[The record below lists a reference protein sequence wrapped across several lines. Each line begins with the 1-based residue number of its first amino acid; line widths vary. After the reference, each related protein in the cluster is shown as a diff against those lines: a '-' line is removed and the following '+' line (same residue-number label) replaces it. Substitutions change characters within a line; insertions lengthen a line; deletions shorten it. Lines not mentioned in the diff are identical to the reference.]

1 MKKKILIVLIIVCI
15 AMLSAFA
22 MIACDTDE
30 NTVEMDGFKF
40 KLLRDGTYKVAKYKG
55 DATEV
60 IIPSTCDGI
69 KVTGIGD
76 SAFSECWKIT
86 SITLPDEI
94 TSIGFGAFSN
104 CRKLTS
110 INIPE
115 GITSIETNTF
125 NCCYAL
131 TSINIPD
138 GVTSIGESAFES
150 CSELTKINIPD
161 GVTDIGTKAFYEC
174 HSLYDITIPN
184 SVSTIG
190 ESAFKG
196 CYNLKNVTI
205 GNKVI
210 LSIKDNAINSERD
223 FRKTQQKIPN
233 KIENSLQMIA

>member
-1 MKKKILIVLIIVCI
+1 MKKKLLIVLLAVCI
-15 AMLSAFA
+15 AITSGFA
-22 MIACDTDE
+22 IACDTDE

-76 SAFSECWKIT
+76 FAFRECWKIT
-86 SITLPDEI
+86 SVTLPDEI
-94 TSIGFGAFSN
+94 TSIGFGAFDN

-138 GVTSIGESAFES
+138 GVTSIGESVFNN
-150 CSELTKINIPD
+150 C
-161 GVTDIGTKAFYEC
+161 
-174 HSLYDITIPN
+174 
-184 SVSTIG
+184 
-190 ESAFKG
+190 
-196 CYNLKNVTI
+196 
-205 GNKVI
+205 
-210 LSIKDNAINSERD
+210 
-223 FRKTQQKIPN
+223 
-233 KIENSLQMIA
+233 NSLGLICCGAYIKPSGWNDKWNGNCTASVVWGYNVN

>member
-1 MKKKILIVLIIVCI
+1 MKKKLLIVLLAVCI
-15 AMLSAFA
+15 AITSVFA
-22 MIACDTDE
+22 IACDTDE

-76 SAFSECWKIT
+76 FAFRECWKIT
-86 SITLPDEI
+86 SVTLPDEI
-94 TSIGFGAFSN
+94 TSIGFGAFDN

-131 TSINIPD
+131 TGIPYFIIKVTPLLTQGIVKENIVPCRSRKHHPHPY
-138 GVTSIGESAFES
+138 SIGTVFLNQIQWVGRITQRLGH
-150 CSELTKINIPD
+150 LT
-161 GVTDIGTKAFYEC
+161 
-174 HSLYDITIPN
+174 S
-184 SVSTIG
+184 
-190 ESAFKG
+190 
-196 CYNLKNVTI
+196 
-205 GNKVI
+205 
-210 LSIKDNAINSERD
+210 
-223 FRKTQQKIPN
+223 
-233 KIENSLQMIA
+233 